1 MGVLSQALEA
11 LTKRP
16 RLLRSYLIGI
26 DKTVHMGLGL
36 EEIGSVAILIDRYV
50 GDIAAAALAE
60 IPVVLCGDHPVLDGR
75 LKRTQGKSMLLWFF
89 PIYSVRRRRNPD

>member
-1 MGVLSQALEA
+1 MGAEVYKDKIEITASIPNHMCPVDLDWESCRKPLEA

-36 EEIGSVAILIDRYV
+36 EEIRSVAILTES
-50 GDIAAAALAE
+50 L
-60 IPVVLCGDHPVLDGR
+60 
-75 LKRTQGKSMLLWFF
+75 SW
-89 PIYSVRRRRNPD
+89 